1 MEIQFKEISLAERLQ
16 YLESISANQQSKKI
30 NNPWVTVFVCTI
42 GGILIGLAVYSLWSQ
57 REKEKTHEVD
67 K

>member
-16 YLESISANQQSKKI
+16 YLESITANQESKKI
-30 NNPWVTVFVCTI
+30 NNPWVTVAFCTI
-42 GGILIGLAVYSLWSQ
+42 GGVLIGLIVYSIMTQ
-57 REKEKTHEVD
+57 REKEKTQEVD